1 MMYKSILVENRQMRL
16 LLSVIKSHY
25 ISDNHN
31 RIQEVNMTHVANR
44 ISDET
49 IRNYVMDCWYNLEK
63 KVGYEVTLLED
74 NSKKSIIN
82 RLYKKSSSLSFV
94 VKTKPDH
101 TSDEIHKSIK
111 KTSNIDVI
119 IKEFKI

>member
-1 MMYKSILVENRQMRL
+1 MYKSILVENQQMRH
-16 LLSVIKSHY
+16 LLSIIKSHY
-25 ISDNHN
+25 ISDNQN
-31 RIQEVNMTHVANR
+31 IIQEVNMTHVANR
-44 ISDET
+44 IADET
-49 IRNYVMDCWYNLEK
+49 VRNYVIDCWYDLQR
-63 KVGYEVTLLED
+63 KVGYDVTLLED

-111 KTSNIDVI
+111 KISNIDVI

>member
-1 MMYKSILVENRQMRL
+1 MYKSILVENRQMRL

-31 RIQEVNMTHVANR
+31 RIQEVNMIHVVNR
-44 ISDET
+44 INDET
-49 IRNYVMDCWYNLEK
+49 IRNYVIDCWYNLQR

-82 RLYKKSSSLSFV
+82 KLYKRSSSLSFV
-94 VKTKPDH
+94 IKTKPDQ
-101 TSDEIHKSIK
+101 SSYEIHKSIK
-111 KTSNIDVI
+111 RISNIDVI